1 MRNLS
6 PRPSRRNSKYRHKS
20 VSLDYLWANVCS
32 AYSQQG
38 NWRAGEDK
46 AFSKAL
52 AAFEARF
59 CPENLNSNA
68 VVVDF
73 RKGRGRR

>member
-1 MRNLS
+1 MRIVTKA
-6 PRPSRRNSKYRHKS
+6 SRHRDIDR
-20 VSLDYLWANVCS
+20 LWANVCA

-52 AAFEARF
+52 AAFERVFA
-59 CPENLNSNA
+59 PENLNDRT
-68 VVVDF
+68 VVAF
-73 RKGRGRR
+73 RKERRARR

>member
-6 PRPSRRNSKYRHKS
+6 TRRPGRKHQHAP
-20 VSLDYLWANVCS
+20 SLELLWSQVCS

-52 AAFEARF
+52 AAFERATA
-59 CPENLNSNA
+59 PENLHSDA
-68 VVVDF
+68 IVIDF
-73 RKGRGRR
+73 RKRRGRR